1 MNNNVELLEIGLSA
15 LDFGIIQDMQ
25 NALKLIVNN
34 CGADVGY
41 DACSN
46 MLGQNMSIIP
56 NKGLP
61 TNNRDI
67 EINLK
72 SYCEALW
79 RQIQRQNMHNRFVS
93 YNSMKVLYDKSHC
106 FKPEYILYSGKSE
119 QLKVSDLLDT
129 IKYCLDFVDIVFDID
144 TEKYSNCVTTLKGLE
159 KFLNNQDNDRKNLL
173 NDMGYALEVFS
184 AVANHF
190 EKNEAV
196 KEENKI
202 VSMLVSLSIKFLAG

>member
-1 MNNNVELLEIGLSA
+1 MNNNVELLEIGLST

-106 FKPEYILYSGKSE
+106 LSLNIFYIQG
-119 QLKVSDLLDT
+119 
-129 IKYCLDFVDIVFDID
+129 
-144 TEKYSNCVTTLKGLE
+144 
-159 KFLNNQDNDRKNLL
+159 
-173 NDMGYALEVFS
+173 
-184 AVANHF
+184 
-190 EKNEAV
+190 
-196 KEENKI
+196 
-202 VSMLVSLSIKFLAG
+202 SLSN